1 MVIYYVVIYNTD
13 INIAGNICAAGVTKQ
28 PLQSSRYKAAVI
40 AEPNLIFGARF
51 LRH

>member
-28 PLQSSRYKAAVI
+28 PLSQSQIGHWTAIPLALKMPAEWRVI
-40 AEPNLIFGARF
+40 
-51 LRH
+51 